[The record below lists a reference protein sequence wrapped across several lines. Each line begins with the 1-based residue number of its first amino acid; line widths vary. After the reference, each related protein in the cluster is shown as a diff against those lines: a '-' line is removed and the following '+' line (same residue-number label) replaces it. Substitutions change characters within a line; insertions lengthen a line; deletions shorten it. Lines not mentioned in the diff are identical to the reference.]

1 MKMLEAEFQRA
12 VSDYLKRYAMG
23 PSMRAGC
30 RHSLAGACIAL
41 RPGSIFRTWP
51 WRGFA
56 RPIRPVDPCF
66 TWTGDADIKHMKIH
80 LWFIGYI
87 SMGKTG
93 TQRDQAIDLLQ
104 AKGIARLSEFRDAGI
119 TAATVGR
126 MVRAG
131 DVNRLARGLY
141 QLPGAPLDANHS
153 LAEAAKRVPR
163 GVVCLVSAL
172 AYHELTDQL
181 PRAVWMA
188 IGTSDWMPKEGRSA
202 MRIVRFTD
210 ALLTD
215 DVLTVH
221 IENVPVKVFGVAKTI
236 ADCFRHRRKVGQVV
250 ALEGLQEALRQRKA
264 SPAEIA
270 RHAERGGVATVVR
283 PYLEA
288 LTANA

>member
-1 MKMLEAEFQRA
+1 MAKL
-12 VSDYLKRYAMG
+12 
-23 PSMRAGC
+23 
-30 RHSLAGACIAL
+30 
-41 RPGSIFRTWP
+41 
-51 WRGFA
+51 
-56 RPIRPVDPCF
+56 
-66 TWTGDADIKHMKIH
+66 
-80 LWFIGYI
+80 
-87 SMGKTG
+87 G
-93 TQRDQAIDLLQ
+93 TQRDQAIELLRSQ
-104 AKGIARLSEFRDAGI
+104 GMVRLSEFKVNGI
-119 TAATVGR
+119 TAATIGR
-126 MVRAG
+126 MVRGG
-131 DVNRLARGLY
+131 DVIRLARGLY
-141 QLPGAPLDANHS
+141 QLTDAPLDANHS

-188 IGTSDWMPKEGRSA
+188 IGTRDWMPKEGRPA

-215 DVLTVH
+215 DVITVH

-236 ADCFRHRRKVGQVV
+236 ADCFRHRRKIGQTI
-250 ALEGLQEALRQRKA
+250 ALEGLQKALRQRKA

-288 LTANA
+288 LTANV

>member
-1 MKMLEAEFQRA
+1 MATL
-12 VSDYLKRYAMG
+12 
-23 PSMRAGC
+23 
-30 RHSLAGACIAL
+30 
-41 RPGSIFRTWP
+41 
-51 WRGFA
+51 
-56 RPIRPVDPCF
+56 
-66 TWTGDADIKHMKIH
+66 
-80 LWFIGYI
+80 
-87 SMGKTG
+87 G
-93 TQRDQAIDLLQ
+93 TQRDQAIELLRSQ
-104 AKGIARLSEFRDAGI
+104 GMMRLSEFKVNGI
-119 TAATVGR
+119 TAATIGR
-126 MVRAG
+126 MVRGG
-131 DVNRLARGLY
+131 DVIRLARGLY
-141 QLPGAPLDANHS
+141 QLPDAPLDANHS

-172 AYHELTDQL
+172 SYHELTDQL

-188 IGTSDWMPKEGRSA
+188 IGTRDWMPKEGRPE

-236 ADCFRHRRKVGQVV
+236 ADCFRHRRKVGQTV